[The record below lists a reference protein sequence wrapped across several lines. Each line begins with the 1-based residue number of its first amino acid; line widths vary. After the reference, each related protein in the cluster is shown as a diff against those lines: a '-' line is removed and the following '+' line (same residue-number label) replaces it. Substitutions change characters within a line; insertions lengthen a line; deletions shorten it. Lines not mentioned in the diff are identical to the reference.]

1 MMLTPKI
8 EAERLTCTDRFSFL
22 FFLLVGDKNKNSLYS
37 IILFIIWILL
47 CQTDRDCGE
56 KKKKKKKKFGSTAQ
70 PPESSEGGKLNI
82 FKHKLA

>member
-47 CQTDRDCGE
+47 YQTDRDCGE
-56 KKKKKKKKFGSTAQ
+56 KKKKKKKVWVHCTASGVVGRREIEHIQ
-70 PPESSEGGKLNI
+70 
-82 FKHKLA
+82 A